1 MKGFGIA
8 AFVAM
13 ALAGGAEVVTNAFVV
28 AEADGVRM
36 ASDGSIHFAR
46 RSPVS
51 VKVTAR
57 PGWKVNGRRSLRF
70 VRSSGESGTLRVTSV
85 LGEDGEHVPYR
96 DCTFDCTLATNHL
109 SAPVIRADA
118 PERILAM
125 YALPASNAFVSASAT
140 STLVS
145 NGVHEIVRTWTPCPE
160 CGAERDPPEER
171 WTVDM
176 VPCSYDWTA
185 RGGGTTTNSNTW
197 AGLMSKGTD
206 QTISF
211 DVIGQNPCEECV
223 CHASTN
229 TLVDVH
235 ELSITNDL
243 YLGLDR
249 TDAGRSNV
257 VTRTA
262 IANIRPLPSG
272 RVAYSWTDCGKICS
286 FTGRTDQA
294 SVRYCARNSG
304 DASRAHLAEPL
315 TVMASITN
323 VYGLSASATCTTNFT
338 VVKVDVTIG
347 GIGETEEE
355 PKGAFVQFAPDAPNG
370 QWTEE
375 GSNVLVN
382 VSITCE
388 PTNLPPSEVVSV
400 TVQDKSLYALHRRKG
415 RYVAVPNGFN
425 FAADIVGRVPFF
437 LHGHEESGT
446 LTNKAIDV
454 KHKTSEA
461 RDLAKYTNAK
471 LRVTNIRFNHDTTS
485 STKDAINIRRSFAD
499 GIAVANGEWI
509 NVGGGV
515 TNEPFCYTT
524 NRAVTILARLEASN
538 FMTSAVVQ
546 AECLGAKGSLSD
558 IMPTNV
564 AFSGGVSSPEYIE
577 FTMKDKT
584 LPFID
589 CSRGGILQWK
599 ATDING
605 KDGGSC
611 KMNSSGPHTVYTILD
626 EPKSP
631 WVNTY
636 GEQRNAWT
644 NALEF
649 VIVKAGAAG
658 KTTDKDALAAITA
671 FLHGGHNLVYDTIEG
686 RPRFGLSAGG
696 GEMNLSQYLLDTN
709 VRASSTVNC
718 YDQAGAVVSIG
729 SLCGT
734 RVEYAYMRPF
744 GYINEVKLVGVGNC
758 NNPFF
763 MDSSYAPYTNV
774 VEGADCIDRSAFGNH
789 AFATLGT
796 NVFDACAGPVRGI
809 SLVQYT
815 NTVID
820 TSTPLEARAANGGRV
835 YPQGESF
842 SVVVNGHVLLVPVK
856 GVTGLK

>member
-8 AFVAM
+8 ALVA
-13 ALAGGAEVVTNAFVV
+13 LVCAGDAEVVTNAFVV

-36 ASDGSIHFAR
+36 AGDGSIHFAR
-46 RSPVS
+46 RSPTS

-70 VRSSGESGTLRVTSV
+70 VRSSGENGTLRVTSV

-118 PERILAM
+118 PERILVM
-125 YALPASNAFVSASAT
+125 YALPASNAFVSATAT

-160 CGAERDPPEER
+160 CGSEHDPPEER
-171 WTVDM
+171 WTVDTE
-176 VPCSYDWTA
+176 PLSYDWAA
-185 RGGGTTTNSNTW
+185 RRGIGLATTNSNTW
-197 AGLMSKGTD
+197 AGFMSKGTG

-223 CHASTN
+223 CRASTN

-249 TDAGRSNV
+249 TDAGKSNV
-257 VTRTA
+257 VTKTA
-262 IANIRPLPSG
+262 TARIQPSPTG
-272 RVAYSWTDCGKICS
+272 QLSYSWTDCGMLCS

-315 TVMASITN
+315 TVEASITN
-323 VYGLSASATCTTNFT
+323 EYGLSASATCTTNFT
-338 VVKVDVTIG
+338 VVRIDVTIG

-400 TVQDKSLYALHRRKG
+400 TVQDKSLYALHTRKG

-425 FAADIVGRVPFF
+425 SAADIVGRVPFF

-446 LTNKAIDV
+446 LTNKEIEV
-454 KHKTSEA
+454 KHKSGEA

-471 LRVTNIRFNHDTTS
+471 LRVTNIRFNHDTAS
-485 STKDAINIRRSFAD
+485 STKDAINIRRSFAE
-499 GIAVANGEWI
+499 GIVVANGEWI
-509 NVGGGV
+509 NVGGAI

-538 FMTSAVVQ
+538 FITSAVVQ
-546 AECLGAKGSLSD
+546 AECRGIKGSLSNV
-558 IMPTNV
+558 MPTNV
-564 AFSGGVSSPEYIE
+564 VFSGGVSSPEYIE

-636 GEQRNAWT
+636 GERRNAWT

-649 VIVKAGAAG
+649 AIVKARAAG
-658 KTTDKDALAAITA
+658 KTPDKDALAAVTTYLHGSCGLKYDVMGGSPNYHIQYTTLNGISNILYLTDFMAKIPHGSQGNLGHIVCCYDMGGTVTA
-671 FLHGGHNLVYDTIEG
+671 FGSILG
-686 RPRFGLSAGG
+686 PA
-696 GEMNLSQYLLDTN
+696 
-709 VRASSTVNC
+709 VRYC
-718 YDQAGAVVSIG
+718 YMK
-729 SLCGT
+729 T
-734 RVEYAYMRPF
+734 F
-744 GYINEVKLVGVGNC
+744 GYINTVDLIGEGKC
-758 NNPFF
+758 NNPFYPISTSRMKVAQPDAVRPVRYDF
-763 MDSSYAPYTNV
+763 A
-774 VEGADCIDRSAFGNH
+774 NH
-789 AFATLGT
+789 AFAECNGL
-796 NVFDACAGPVRGI
+796 VFDACAGPVLGVTETEFI
-809 SLVQYT
+809 AT
-815 NTVID
+815 TID
-820 TSTPLEARAANGGRV
+820 ISTPVEAAKAGTASQIA
-835 YPQGESF
+835 PQTLTNIE
-842 SVVVNGHVLLVPVK
+842 
-856 GVTGLK
+856 